1 MAERMMVGREMV
13 ELTEQWQVTE
23 VVNEAV
29 QGALKEVLEEVGQL
43 PLAVLPPTT
52 HPASH
57 PDTQA
62 YFDSQARACVLPVP
76 ASVNNIT
83 PLFC

>member
-1 MAERMMVGREMV
+1 MMVGREMV
-13 ELTEQWQVTE
+13 ELTEQWQVAE

-52 HPASH
+52 HPASN

-62 YFDSQARACVLPVP
+62 YFDSPKHKCVPCP
-76 ASVNNIT
+76 SRPSSVNSIV
-83 PLFC
+83 PLFW